1 MYQHCEQHKDLKF
14 RQYLYKKIKQKHLKV
29 QLILVTRILSVKNL
43 LENDDSLQSDFISQ
57 SHLTSMAKPVV
68 IISSKWCIFNI
79 GTIMY
84 NSTISHLIL
93 SASLVSGTYPD
104 HFLVISK
111 LNLYPPHFESH
122 WKNRMWKAYN
132 VIKKQFVV
140 FNK

>member
-1 MYQHCEQHKDLKF
+1 VNNIKTWNLDNIYTKNQTKTIKGPIDLGNKNT
-14 RQYLYKKIKQKHLKV
+14 LC
-29 QLILVTRILSVKNL
+29 KNL

-132 VIKKQFVV
+132 VIKKH
-140 FNK
+140 FNANCDYQK